1 MRLLIVEDE
10 EDLACALAKGLRR
23 QGYAVDLAHDGLGGL
38 ELAETYEYDLLI
50 LDLNLPGVDGLEVCR
65 GVRASQ
71 PQLPILILTARGL
84 TTDLV
89 TGLDLGADDYMTK
102 PFHWNEPLAR
112 VRALLR
118 RNVPA
123 REPMLR
129 CGNLVLDPAMMA
141 AWLGG
146 QRLDLRSKE
155 LSLLE
160 YLLRNT
166 NRVVSQ
172 QELMEHVWD
181 VASDPLSNTVR
192 VHINSLRRKLGEAS
206 GRVGDTGDTG
216 DAGDAGDRG
225 EGCDIETVVGRGYII
240 RSHKSGGTT
249 RGTSSPGGVGG
260 GELHAGGE
268 PSQ

>member
-10 EDLACALAKGLRR
+10 EDLAGALAKGLRR
-23 QGYAVDLAHDGLGGL
+23 QGYAVDLALDGMEGL
-38 ELAETYEYDLLI
+38 ELTETYEYDLLI

-65 GVRASQ
+65 RVRASQ
-71 PQLPILILTARGL
+71 PQLPILILTARGH
-84 TTDLV
+84 TSDLV
-89 TGLDLGADDYMTK
+89 TGLDLGADDYVSK
-102 PFHWNEPLAR
+102 PFHWNELLAR

-129 CGNLVLDPAMMA
+129 CGNLVLDPTMVAV
-141 AWLGG
+141 WLGG
-146 QRLDLRSKE
+146 RRLDLRSKE

-160 YLLRNT
+160 YLLRNM

-192 VHINSLRRKLGEAS
+192 VHINSLRRKLDEAS
-206 GRVGDTGDTG
+206 GRVAGATG
-216 DAGDAGDRG
+216 AGAAC
-225 EGCDIETVVGRGYII
+225 EGCHIETVVGRGYMI
-240 RSHKSGGTT
+240 KSGGVAL
-249 RGTSSPGGVGG
+249 GPWGEGG
-260 GELHAGGE
+260 GEGEGGGGLQADGE
-268 PSQ
+268 QTK